1 MRRTTSGLLLFSLG
15 LAAGLM
21 YAPNT
26 GRATRAKLK
35 DKASHYSNEVED
47 LIFEDTPRLARYYSG
62 RLKGVRH
69 DLMNAMN
76 PMKKRYS
83 GDDPTISNKVR
94 SMIGRPQE
102 RIDLSGLNVSTE
114 HGVVYLRGSV
124 RSLRE
129 KQRIERIAK
138 QIPEAVNVVNELRVA
153 SRRAA

>member
-1 MRRTTSGLLLFSLG
+1 MRRTSGLLLFSLG
-15 LAAGLM
+15 LAAGLL

-26 GRATRAKLK
+26 GKATRAKLK

-47 LIFEDTPRLARYYSG
+47 LFFEDTPRIARYYSG

-69 DLMNAMN
+69 DLMKAVN

-83 GDDPTISNKVR
+83 GDDPTISNKIR
-94 SMIGRPQE
+94 SMLGRPQE
-102 RIDLSGLNVSTE
+102 RIDLSGLNINSE

-138 QIPEAVNVVNELRVA
+138 QVPEVINVVNELA
-153 SRRAA
+153 IITPAAAA